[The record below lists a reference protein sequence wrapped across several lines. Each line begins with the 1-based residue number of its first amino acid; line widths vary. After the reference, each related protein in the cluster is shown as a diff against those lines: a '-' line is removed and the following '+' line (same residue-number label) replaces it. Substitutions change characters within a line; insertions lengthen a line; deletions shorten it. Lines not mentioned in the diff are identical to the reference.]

1 MYLLYGKDSKMY
13 LNKISTYKFVA
24 NKYTILTVWVI
35 MAVVA
40 AILEWDS
47 NNFSIFRGVFWHTIE
62 QKSLYDVY
70 PQEYFDTNHY
80 GPLFS
85 VIIAPFALIPRWAG
99 LALWHVCIT
108 LILYLSIR
116 KSTFNQKQQVFLFW
130 FCTNE
135 LFTAL
140 ALSQFNIVT
149 AALIILT
156 FCLIE
161 KEQDIWGTLCII
173 IGTFVKLYGIVGL
186 AFFFFSKH
194 KKRFLYG
201 LILWSIVAFII
212 PMLISNPEYI
222 IGQYKEWYLSI
233 VTKDSSNTFSF
244 YQNISFLGIVRKITT
259 CDTYSD
265 MWLIIPGILIFIL
278 PYLRFKQYKN
288 TAFRQMFLASVLM
301 FVVLFSTGSESC
313 SYIIALVGVAIWF
326 IAVTWKRST
335 LDIAI
340 IIFVFIITSLSPTDI
355 FPTYIKQTII
365 QPYALKALPV
375 FIVWI
380 KLSFEMC
387 TKDYKVTTKT
397 I

>member
-1 MYLLYGKDSKMY
+1 MY
-13 LNKISTYKFVA
+13 LNKTSAYRFVTD
-24 NKYTILTVWVI
+24 KHTILAVWVI
-35 MAVVA
+35 MAIVA

-47 NNFSIFRGVFWHTIE
+47 NNFSIFRGVFWHTTE
-62 QKSLYDVY
+62 QKSLFDVY

-85 VIIAPFALIPRWAG
+85 IIIAPFALIPRWAG
-99 LALWHVCIT
+99 LVLWNVFIT
-108 LILYLSIR
+108 LILYWSIR
-116 KSTFNQKQQVFLFW
+116 KSTFDQKQQVFIFW

-135 LFTAL
+135 LYTAL

-149 AALIILT
+149 AALIIMS

-161 KEQDIWGTLCII
+161 KEQDIWGALCIV
-173 IGTFVKLYGIVGL
+173 IGTFVKLYGIVGI

-194 KKRFLYG
+194 KKRFLYS
-201 LILWSIVAFII
+201 LILWSIATFII
-212 PMLISNPEYI
+212 PMLLSSPEHI
-222 IGQYKEWYLSI
+222 IEQYKEWYLSI
-233 VTKDSSNTFSF
+233 VTKDSCNTFSF
-244 YQNISFLGIVRKITT
+244 YQNISLLGIVRKVTA
-259 CDTYSD
+259 CATYSD
-265 MWLIIPGILIFIL
+265 IWLIIPGLIIFIL

-288 TAFRQMFLASVLM
+288 TAFRKMFLASVLM
-301 FVVLFSTGSESC
+301 FVVLFSTSSESC
-313 SYIIALVGVAIWF
+313 SYIIALAGVAIWF
-326 IAVTWKRST
+326 IAVPWKRST

-380 KLSFEMC
+380 KLSYEMC
-387 TKDYKVTTKT
+387 TKDYKGT
-397 I
+397 IKII